1 MIAAP
6 EEANAR
12 CQHSTIN
19 NTLRHESLPLFLRKF
34 TLSTWVEEG
43 LLVFNNIKL

>member
-12 CQHSTIN
+12 CQHSTIT
-19 NTLRHESLPLFLRKF
+19 NTLPHECTSLFLGKF